1 MTKKEKI
8 DLLLK
13 DKPNLICEKI
23 YERDVEVVRAILEL
37 EEWKD
42 SKFQG
47 LLAPTI
53 WKSNLENVKGILE
66 LKEWKDPKFQVL
78 LTPTIWN
85 SNLKEIKNIF
95 QLSILQTEE
104 YNYLLTPSIFQINLK
119 NILPSIELFEEYGIG
134 KYISNR
140 CLRRNVELQRAFL
153 QYLIDHNIELLV
165 EGKDGYKLNP
175 ILNASNSELKAKYGI
190 DIKSLSSKGAK
201 K

>member
-13 DKPNLICEKI
+13 DKPNLICEKV
-23 YERDVEVVRAILEL
+23 YEKDGEAVRAILEL

-42 SKFQG
+42 
-47 LLAPTI
+47 
-53 WKSNLENVKGILE
+53 
-66 LKEWKDPKFQVL
+66 PKFQDL
-78 LTPTIWN
+78 LTSTIWN

-104 YNYLLTPSIFQINLK
+104 YKHLLTPSIFQINLK

-140 CLRRNVELQRAFL
+140 CLRRNVELQRVFL

-165 EGKDGYKLNP
+165 E
-175 ILNASNSELKAKYGI
+175 
-190 DIKSLSSKGAK
+190 
-201 K
+201 

>member
-42 SKFQG
+42 
-47 LLAPTI
+47 
-53 WKSNLENVKGILE
+53 
-66 LKEWKDPKFQVL
+66 PKFQDL
-78 LTPTIWN
+78 LTSTIWN

-104 YNYLLTPSIFQINLK
+104 YNHLLTPSIFQINLK

-140 CLRRNVELQRAFL
+140 CLRRNVELQRVFL